1 MKITT
6 GAQLM
11 VNDVGTAHT
20 VCLAGYGIA
29 QLMQLGIERPLAE
42 GRLIDLFPDWP
53 DERFPLFALP

>member
-1 MKITT
+1 
-6 GAQLM
+6 M